1 MRCIKCGNEIPD
13 GTKFCLYC
21 GSSQETPGVEQ
32 VTQAVNS
39 AVNNATAGITNA
51 YRNTDKIYTNV
62 GEKLR
67 QTAKIVLWVYIG
79 YQAVLALI
87 FLIQSFD
94 STYTAWYVITNLL
107 SYVFGAFRGWIL
119 SVVLY
124 AAGDLIDTVHS
135 K

>member
-1 MRCIKCGNEIPD
+1 MKCIKCGNEIPD

-21 GSSQETPGVEQ
+21 GSSQETPGVEH
-32 VTQAVNS
+32 VAQAVNS